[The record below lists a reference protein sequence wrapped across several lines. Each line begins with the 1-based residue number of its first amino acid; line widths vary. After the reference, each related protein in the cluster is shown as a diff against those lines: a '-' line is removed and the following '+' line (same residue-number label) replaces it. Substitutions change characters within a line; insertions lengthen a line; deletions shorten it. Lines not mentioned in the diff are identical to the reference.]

1 MDPLGRE
8 VTKPVYDWIGSISGR
23 TAAACLDGRCGYI
36 DLEGREIVPFSYDDA
51 FLFCYGRGAVSKDG
65 KWGYVDRNGREVIG
79 LSYDFACNFLNGL
92 AVVILDGRYGLI
104 DTNGNVRIPIQYDWA
119 GALGEDGTI
128 TVMKDGCFGFVD
140 AKGNEIAPPIYDYAY
155 DFNGGYAK
163 VELGG
168 KTGYMDQKGRLAVPA
183 VYDDPDGDKDRR
195 MSHFYL
201 QRDIDGG
208 MIEVPLLPDV
218 NVHVKKADSSFTG
231 WYEKGWQVMGFY
243 GNDGRRLASPGDGY
257 EVYILPARDISYTY
271 TGCFGKTVVFCYK
284 HEDGYGLFC
293 VADEDGPG

>member
-1 MDPLGRE
+1 M
-8 VTKPVYDWIGSISGR
+8 
-23 TAAACLDGRCGYI
+23 
-36 DLEGREIVPFSYDDA
+36 
-51 FLFCYGRGAVSKDG
+51 
-65 KWGYVDRNGREVIG
+65 
-79 LSYDFACNFLNGL
+79 
-92 AVVILDGRYGLI
+92 
-104 DTNGNVRIPIQYDWA
+104 
-119 GALGEDGTI
+119 
-128 TVMKDGCFGFVD
+128 
-140 AKGNEIAPPIYDYAY
+140 
-155 DFNGGYAK
+155 
-163 VELGG
+163 ELGG

-231 WYEKGWQVMGFY
+231 WYEKGWQVMGLY

-271 TGCFGKTVVFCYK
+271 TGCFGKPVVFCYK